1 MMTATNTSIETIE
14 DDNTLLNFSHLSN
27 EELYSYLQQ
36 LFKEHMD
43 VQLTEKSISL
53 QQSNYTTNKIDF
65 IFINADS
72 IVQQSQINDVALPA
86 INEALQSVS
95 KLSVENLQHNLHIN
109 WTLIAS
115 EAQSITIHRF
125 CSFIFEGNLI
135 VYIAQLKAFFA
146 LTLPTF
152 PSRQPSDASSETS
165 IRGSRDGLVEDI
177 SSNVAL
183 LRRRIRSV
191 HFVCKTFAIGKLTNT
206 KVAVMYL
213 DNKISEEVKTTLLTR
228 IEAIRVDSLLTIG
241 ELEQFISNKKRY
253 FSFPVVDHS
262 GRPDFIAKNILE
274 GRFVVLV
281 DNNPIALMGPS
292 NLSSFM
298 RSPEDSYFPV
308 LASNIGIIIR
318 LFSLIISVFL
328 PSFYIA
334 ITSFHP
340 DQIPFQLLSTISLAR
355 TGLPVESP
363 LEMFLI
369 MILMELFR
377 EATFRMPSSTSQAI
391 TVVGGLIIGEASINA
406 GLVSP
411 IVVVVSALTI
421 VASATLVN
429 QSLAS
434 TAVIL
439 RFSSFIV
446 SALLGMFGFISA
458 VFVLLILMSTIRSF
472 GVPYLVIFTPSYWGK
487 LLKSYLQIPLQWKKA
502 NKKEK

>member
-1 MMTATNTSIETIE
+1 MTTSDINIETIE
-14 DDNTLLNFSHLSN
+14 DDNTMLDFSHYSN
-27 EELYSYLQQ
+27 EELYNYLQQ
-36 LFKEHMD
+36 FFAKHMD
-43 VQLTEKSISL
+43 VQITEKSVSI
-53 QQSNYTTNKIDF
+53 QQSNYSTTKMDF
-65 IFINADS
+65 LFLCSDS

-86 INEALQSVS
+86 INEALQSVT
-95 KLSVENLQHNLHIN
+95 KLSIEHLQHNLHIN

-115 EAQSITIHRF
+115 ETKSITIHRF

-146 LTLPTF
+146 LTLPSF
-152 PSRQPSDASSETS
+152 PTRQPSEASSETS

-191 HFVCKTFAIGKLTNT
+191 HFVCKTFSIGKLTNT

-213 DNKISEEVKTTLLTR
+213 DNKISEEVKTTLFKR
-228 IEAIRVDSLLTIG
+228 IEAIHVDSLLTIG
-241 ELEQFISNKKRY
+241 EIEQFISDKNRF
-253 FSFPVVDHS
+253 FSFPIVDHS

-281 DNNPIALMGPS
+281 DNNPIAVMGPS
-292 NLSSFM
+292 NLSNFL
-298 RSPEDSYFPV
+298 RSPEDSYFPI
-308 LASNIGIIIR
+308 LATNVGILIR
-318 LFSLIISVFL
+318 LLSLIISVFL

-340 DQIPFQLLSTISLAR
+340 DQIPFQLLSTIGLAR

-369 MILMELFR
+369 MFLMELFR

-421 VASATLVN
+421 VANATFVN

-434 TAVIL
+434 SAVIL
-439 RFSSFIV
+439 RFSSFII
-446 SALLGMFGFISA
+446 SSLLGMFGFISA
-458 VFVLLILMSTIRSF
+458 IFVLIIIMSKIRSF
-472 GVPYLVIFTPSYWGK
+472 GLPYLLIFTPAYWSK
-487 LLKSYLQIPLQWKKA
+487 LSKSFLQIPIQLKKA